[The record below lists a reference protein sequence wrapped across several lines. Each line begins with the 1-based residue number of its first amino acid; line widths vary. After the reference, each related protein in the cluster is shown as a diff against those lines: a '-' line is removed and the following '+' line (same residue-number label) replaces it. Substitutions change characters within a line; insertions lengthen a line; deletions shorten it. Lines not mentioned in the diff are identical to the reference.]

1 MKSRTLLLPVIL
13 LLWSVCLCGQIS
25 QELVGVDS
33 LTVGSRF
40 KLIIKADFAINKLV
54 IPDSLSEFAV
64 LESFRNTKDEA
75 VPFIE
80 LTIVPLKTGSLSFP
94 QLKVEPVINSATEVY
109 TDRFRVNVLSVR
121 PENDDKL
128 RDIKDPKRYRWQKV
142 WWIYLLALIL
152 ALAALIYL
160 VIDKLKAK
168 SKPLRIEKAEAQER
182 KPIVLQP
189 WELALQS
196 LEKLLS
202 LHLLQRG
209 EGVEFHFRLAQIL
222 RSYLEQV
229 YHLPALEMTTREISK
244 ALVDLKLSNVSEIR
258 SFLQDCDLI
267 KFAKQD
273 HDETST
279 EARIAWLKDYLKRQ
293 NPLYHRVS
301 TQEVKD
307 SDPTG

>member
-40 KLIIKADFAINKLV
+40 KLIVKADFAINKLV

-128 RDIKDPKRYRWQKV
+128 RDIKDPKRYKWQKV
-142 WWIYLLALIL
+142 WWIYLLALLL

-168 SKPLRIEKAEAQER
+168 SKPQRIEKAEAQER

-202 LHLLQRG
+202 LGLLQRG

-244 ALVDLKLSNVSEIR
+244 ALVDLKLRNVSEIR

-267 KFAKQD
+267 KFAKKD

-293 NPLYHRVS
+293 NPLHHRVS